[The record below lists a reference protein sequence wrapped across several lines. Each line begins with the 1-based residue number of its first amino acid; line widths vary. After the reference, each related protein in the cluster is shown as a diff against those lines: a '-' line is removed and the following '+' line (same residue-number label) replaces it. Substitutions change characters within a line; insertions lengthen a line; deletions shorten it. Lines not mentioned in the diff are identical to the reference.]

1 MPRPPTA
8 ARHARWGVLMLLLMC
23 AWPLRAAEPKFPQL
37 TGRVV
42 DDAAILSPSTIS
54 RLTTMLARHE
64 QATGQQVVVVTLP
77 SLQGFTIEEFGYRL
91 GRAWGIGQKDKNTGA
106 LLIVAPRE
114 HKVRIEVGYGLEGEL
129 TDAKSSVIIQRDIL
143 PRFRRGDFDSGI
155 LAGTRSIL
163 TVLGGN
169 PETEAAGAPPAASSN
184 QGSVWP
190 IILFFVVWLIIA
202 ALINRMNRRA
212 HIIRR
217 IGRSGYDSGGFFGGF
232 GGGGSSNGGG
242 GGFSGGGG
250 SFGGGG
256 ASGSW

>member
-1 MPRPPTA
+1 MPRNDMA
-8 ARHARWGVLMLLLMC
+8 ARCAGFSVLVLLLML
-23 AWPLRAAEPKFPQL
+23 ALPLHAAEPKFPHL

-42 DDAAILSPSTIS
+42 DDAAMLSPSTKS

-77 SLQGFTIEEFGYRL
+77 SLQGFTIEEFGYQL
-91 GRAWGIGQKDKNTGA
+91 GRYWGIGQKGKNTGA
-106 LLIVAPRE
+106 LLIIAPSE

-129 TDAKSSVIIQRDIL
+129 TDAESSVIIHRDIL
-143 PRFRRGDFDSGI
+143 PAFRRGDFNSGV
-155 LAGTRSIL
+155 LAGTRSVL
-163 TVLGGN
+163 MVLGGN
-169 PETEAAGAPPAASSN
+169 PEAAAAQAPSATRSN
-184 QGSVWP
+184 SGSVWP
-190 IILFFVVWLIIA
+190 IVLFFVAWLIIA
-202 ALINRMNRRA
+202 ALLNRMNRRS
-212 HIIRR
+212 HVIRR

-232 GGGGSSNGGG
+232 GGGSSGGGG

>member
-1 MPRPPTA
+1 MPGDRVA
-8 ARHARWGVLMLLLMC
+8 ARCAGWSVAMLLVML
-23 AWPLRAAEPKFPQL
+23 ALPLNAAEPKFPRL

-64 QATGQQVVVVTLP
+64 QTTGQQVVVVTLP
-77 SLQGFTIEEFGYRL
+77 SLQGFTIEEFGYQL
-91 GRAWGIGQKDKNTGA
+91 GRYWGIGQKDKNTGA

-129 TDAKSSVIIQRDIL
+129 TDAQSSVIIQRDIL
-143 PRFRRGDFDSGI
+143 PEFRRGDFDAGV
-155 LAGTRSIL
+155 LAGARSVL
-163 TVLGGN
+163 TALGGH
-169 PETEAAGAPPAASSN
+169 PGTETAGTPPAVASN
-184 QGSVWP
+184 TGSVWP
-190 IILFFVVWLIIA
+190 IVLFFVVWLIV
-202 ALINRMNRRA
+202 ALAINRMNRRA
-212 HIIRR
+212 HLIRR

-232 GGGGSSNGGG
+232 GGGSSDGGG